1 LKRHPGVGQL
11 TVVAVRI
18 FLKNIQNIG
27 NHSERRQLCPQTG
40 VNRWREPD
48 SKWNSQGGHVDRPYL
63 LPRDEHAIAV
73 TSPRRHHH
81 KEPLRL
87 SDPAAR
93 AMTDFR
99 RDPPLT
105 VAENLALEQ
114 VLDEMFRAGVRC
126 LLVVRESIVTG
137 LITAEHV
144 RGDHTLIRAQSLAM
158 EGAVPLRV
166 ADVMTPSP
174 DVPAIDW
181 QVIEQAQIR
190 DLVEIFA
197 ATEAEHLVVLESE
210 TVNRSHVRGLIHRA
224 RLERQLGTRCGTA
237 L

>member
-1 LKRHPGVGQL
+1 M
-11 TVVAVRI
+11 
-18 FLKNIQNIG
+18 
-27 NHSERRQLCPQTG
+27 
-40 VNRWREPD
+40 
-48 SKWNSQGGHVDRPYL
+48 DRPYL
-63 LPRDEHAIAV
+63 LPRDKHA
-73 TSPRRHHH
+73 TLPRWRRHHH

-87 SDPAAR
+87 SDPAVR

-99 RDPPLT
+99 RDLPLT
-105 VAENLALEQ
+105 VPENLALEQ

-126 LLVVRESIVTG
+126 FLVVRESIVTG

-144 RGDHTLIRAQSLAM
+144 RGDHTLIQAQSLAM
-158 EGAVPLRV
+158 EGAAPLRV

-197 ATEAEHLVVLESE
+197 ATETQHLVVLESD